1 MFKNGNRTHDNLEK
15 WVSNPWICVKMGI
28 EPMNCLCGDLEQ
40 KSLFPKFSFEHMW
53 KSVYW
58 NQTMVQ
64 GLELKT
70 VDFESKPS
78 QSLLKGLEP
87 MNMFERLKSNLYQ
100 SVGMGM

>member
-1 MFKNGNRTHDNLEK
+1 
-15 WVSNPWICVKMGI
+15 
-28 EPMNCLCGDLEQ
+28 
-40 KSLFPKFSFEHMW
+40 
-53 KSVYW
+53 
-58 NQTMVQ
+58 MVQ